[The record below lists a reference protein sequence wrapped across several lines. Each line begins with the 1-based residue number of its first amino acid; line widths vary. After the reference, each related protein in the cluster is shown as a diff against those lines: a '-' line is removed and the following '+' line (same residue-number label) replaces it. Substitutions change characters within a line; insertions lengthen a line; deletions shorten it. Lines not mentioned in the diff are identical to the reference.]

1 MVCAGHKEIRTN
13 RASSLDP
20 LRPCSRHLIRPHN
33 DISSGYQVLSD
44 FVMRGLVRTILTTN
58 FDSSLSDALK
68 ARQTHIR
75 DGSRSQPPPGNYDQ
89 FNVFNKC
96 QLVWLQDALSNI
108 PDKNAAGEVGA
119 PDTNLASLLKAS
131 ARRRADYSHRL
142 SRSRGRHLCT
152 EQGRVARFSSRHT
165 YKSAFV
171 MAKRCA
177 LMPSRSHGGS
187 AQISAY

>member
-33 DISSGYQVLSD
+33 EISSGCQVLSD

-68 ARQTHIR
+68 ARQPHIG

-96 QLVWLQDALSNI
+96 QLVWLHGCAEQYSGQERRRRSRRSRYLVSLLRPVLD
-108 PDKNAAGEVGA
+108 GA
-119 PDTNLASLLKAS
+119 PIILIG
-131 ARRRADYSHRL
+131 
-142 SRSRGRHLCT
+142 SRGA
-152 EQGRVARFSSRHT
+152 E
-165 YKSAFV
+165 
-171 MAKRCA
+171 
-177 LMPSRSHGGS
+177 PSIMEGIF
-187 AQISAY
+187 AQNKEGWLDFLTAYI

>member
-68 ARQTHIR
+68 ARQPHIR

-96 QLVWLQDALSNI
+96 QLVWLHGRAEQYSGQERRQRSRRSRYQPRITAQ
-108 PDKNAAGEVGA
+108 
-119 PDTNLASLLKAS
+119 AS

-152 EQGRVARFSSRHT
+152 EQGRVARFSS
-165 YKSAFV
+165 
-171 MAKRCA
+171 
-177 LMPSRSHGGS
+177 P
-187 AQISAY
+187 AYI

>member
-44 FVMRGLVRTILTTN
+44 FVMRGLVRTILTAN

-119 PDTNLASLLKAS
+119 PDTNLASLLRPVLDA
-131 ARRRADYSHRL
+131 APIILIGY
-142 SRSRGRHLCT
+142 RGAEEGIFAQNKEGWLDFPH
-152 EQGRVARFSSRHT
+152 GIHIRVHS
-165 YKSAFV
+165 
-171 MAKRCA
+171 
-177 LMPSRSHGGS
+177 
-187 AQISAY
+187 